1 MRRGWRLLGG
11 LLLGV
16 PLVALLGALLAVNS
30 DPGRAAIERHLADAV
45 PGLSLSGLEGPIP
58 GRIRLAGAELADQD
72 GVWLRLSGLVLQ
84 PDWPALLRGEARIGL
99 LSAAEVQVLRLP
111 AGQATSAP
119 AAPLAVPDLRL
130 PEAPLPI
137 ILDRVEIGRLRIAE
151 PVGGLPLELSVRG
164 MARWA
169 GDRLAV
175 SLSAAETS
183 VAGVRAEAEGQL
195 GPDGLRLGLVLT
207 EPAEGR
213 IPSLLGLPAG
223 ETRIA
228 AMLDG
233 PPAGMALSAEARIG
247 TGAEGR
253 LSGRIALPAE
263 GGLRASLDAV
273 VAAAPL
279 PGLPLPIAAALV
291 ADLPPQG
298 PLRLSRASLAV
309 QGADAEAAGEIDL
322 ATGEAALRLRLMA
335 AESAP
340 FAALL
345 PEALAWAGLEAEGTV
360 DGPLRDPALRLTLR
374 LARAEAGGVAVE
386 EATLDAELRA
396 PLSAPDGS
404 ARLAALLDGRPV
416 TVEAAAAL
424 AGGRLRLDRLDAR
437 HAGAEATARLT
448 LDREALRAEGEAT
461 IRAPDLSPLGALA
474 GVALAGAA
482 EIRIALT
489 PSAEGAQ
496 GLAVTARLDQ
506 GRIAG
511 TPASGRFEAEVMVRP
526 EQRAGEVR
534 LRLDADAA
542 GLALAAEASAELDDG
557 ALRVGLSRV
566 EARHPSASLRLAA
579 PGSILRAA
587 DGAVTIPE
595 LRFTAQGGGSL
606 ALAGRFGPEDADLT
620 ARLAALPV
628 ALFGAAL
635 APGLGLRGTLSG
647 EARLSGP
654 IASADLVVTLSGS
667 GLGAE
672 ALAGLPPGSVRIA
685 ARLPGLARLDADL
698 SAELG
703 SAGRITGRLS
713 LPDGFAPAD
722 ALGLR
727 LTGQGDLGRLAA
739 PLLAGGAD
747 RVSGR
752 LDLDMTAAGRIG
764 RPTLSGR
771 ARLSGGQWSNP
782 ALGARLTDI
791 AADIRGGGEAI
802 LIERVTAATTGGG
815 RLSARGRIGL
825 SEGLPIDLSL
835 QARGARPVQSDLVSG
850 TFDADLRMTG
860 AALGQSRV
868 SGSILLR
875 RLEIEIPERLPR
887 NLRVIP
893 DIEERG
899 RGPAVA
905 RASPVVPPPEIG
917 LAVTLDAPRAV
928 FLRGQGVDAELGG
941 RIEIGGTMAA
951 PQPVGGFSMRRGTL
965 TLLDRRLAFS
975 RGELGF
981 DGTLTPTLDLAA
993 TSRVRDLSL
1002 SATVTGPATEPR
1014 IGFSSVP
1021 ELPQDEILARLLF
1034 DRPMSELSPF
1044 QIAQLGAALAGAVGL
1059 TGGGGDGLLA
1069 RLRRALALDRLA
1081 IGSARAEEGEAE
1093 TTLEGGRYVADRVF
1107 VGVTQGAQGGPPRV
1121 GVRIDLLPRL
1131 RFEGST
1137 GGGQGDGRVG
1147 LTYEVEY

>member
-1 MRRGWRLLGG
+1 MRRVRRLLAG

-16 PLVALLGALLAVNS
+16 PLVALFGALLAVNS
-30 DPGRAAIERHLADAV
+30 GPGRAAIERRLAEAV
-45 PGLSLSGLEGPIP
+45 PGLSVSGLEGPIP
-58 GRIRLAGAELADQD
+58 GLIRLAGAEMADQD
-72 GVWLRLSGLVLQ
+72 GAWLRLSGIVLQ
-84 PDWPALLRGEARIGL
+84 PDWPALLRGEARIAL
-99 LSAAEVQVLRLP
+99 LSAAEVLVLRLP
-111 AGQATSAP
+111 AGPAEPAP
-119 AAPLAVPDLRL
+119 AAPLAVPEFSL
-130 PEAPLPI
+130 PQAPLPI
-137 ILDRVEIGRLRIAE
+137 ILDRLEIGRLRIAE
-151 PVGGLPLELSVRG
+151 PAAGLPIDLSLHG
-164 MARWA
+164 MGRWS
-169 GDRLAV
+169 GDRLSVA
-175 SLSAAETS
+175 LSAAETG
-183 VAGVRAEAEGQL
+183 AGARAEAEGQL
-195 GPDGLRLGLVLT
+195 GPEGLRLGLVFT
-207 EPAEGR
+207 EPADGR
-213 IPSLLGLPAG
+213 IPSLLGLSPG

-228 AMLDG
+228 ATLEG
-233 PPAGMALSAEARIG
+233 PPAGMALSAGARIG
-247 TGAEGR
+247 AGAEGR
-253 LSGRIALPAE
+253 LSGRIGLPAQ
-263 GGLRASLDAV
+263 GGLQASLDAV
-273 VAAAPL
+273 VTAAPL
-279 PGLPLPIAAALV
+279 PGLPLPITAALV
-291 ADLPPQG
+291 AELPPEG
-298 PLRLSRASLAV
+298 PLRLSRLGLSV
-309 QGADAEAAGEIDL
+309 PGAEAEAAGEIDL
-322 ATGEAALRLRLMA
+322 DAGEAALRFRLMA
-335 AESAP
+335 AASAP

-345 PEALAWAGLEAEGTV
+345 PEALAWAGLGAEGTL
-360 DGPLRDPALRLTLR
+360 DGPLRDPALQLTLR
-374 LARAEAGGVAVE
+374 LARAEAGGVAAE
-386 EATLDAELRA
+386 QATLSADLRT
-396 PLSAPDGS
+396 PLSAPHGS
-404 ARLAALLDGRPV
+404 ARLGAMLAGRPV

-424 AGGRLRLDRLDAR
+424 DGGRLRVDRLDAR

-448 LDREALRAEGEAT
+448 LYPEARRAEGEAT
-461 IRAPDLSPLGALA
+461 IRMPDLSPLGALA
-474 GVALAGAA
+474 GAELAGAA

-489 PSAEGAQ
+489 PAAEGAQ
-496 GLAVTARLDQ
+496 GLAVNARLDE

-511 TPASGRFEAEVMVRP
+511 SPASGRFEASAVLRP
-526 EQRAGEVR
+526 ERLAGEAA
-534 LRLDADAA
+534 LRLDAEAA
-542 GLALAAEASAELDDG
+542 GLALAVEAAAELDDG
-557 ALRVGLSRV
+557 ALRIGLSRL

-587 DGAVTIPE
+587 DGALTIPD
-595 LRFTAQGGGSL
+595 LRFTAPGGGSL
-606 ALAGRFGPEDADLT
+606 AVAGRFGPEDTDLT

-628 ALFGAAL
+628 ALLGAAS

-654 IASADLVVTLSGS
+654 AAAPDLAVTLSGS

-672 ALAGLPPGSVRIA
+672 ALAGLPPGSVRIT
-685 ARLPGLARLDADL
+685 ARLPGLARLEGDVAADL
-698 SAELG
+698 G
-703 SAGRITGRLS
+703 NAGRITGRVS
-713 LPDGFAPAD
+713 LPDGF
-722 ALGLR
+722 
-727 LTGQGDLGRLAA
+727 GQGDALSLRLAGQGDVA
-739 PLLAGGAD
+739 RLAGPFLAGGAD

-752 LDLDMTAAGRIG
+752 LDIDMAAGGRIG

-771 ARLSGGQWSNP
+771 ARLGGGQWSNA

-791 AADIRGGGEAI
+791 VADIRGGGEAI
-802 LIERVTAATTGGG
+802 LIERLTAATTGGG

-825 SEGLPIDLSL
+825 SDGLPLDVSL

-860 AALGQSRV
+860 AALGQSQI
-868 SGSILLR
+868 SGSMLLR

-899 RGPAVA
+899 RGRAAARTSPAA
-905 RASPVVPPPEIG
+905 APPEIG

-941 RIEIGGTMAA
+941 RIEIGGTMAS
-951 PQPVGGFSMRRGTL
+951 PQLVGGFSMRRGTL

-981 DGTLTPTLDLAA
+981 DGSLTPTLDLVA

-1002 SATVTGPATEPR
+1002 SASVTGPATEPR

-1044 QIAQLGAALAGAVGL
+1044 QLAQLGAAVAGAVGI
-1059 TGGGGDGLLA
+1059 TGGGGGGLLD

-1081 IGSARAEEGEAE
+1081 IGSAPAEDGDTE

-1137 GGGQGDGRVG
+1137 GGAQGDGRVG
-1147 LTYEVEY
+1147 LTFEVEY